1 MKIQNFSKKNYCS
14 GRLETNDLE
23 GYAQIARIS
32 VQDFSSDT
40 TMKNQYFVGKLLNQS
55 SYRQMKVTIKINRC
69 TIFTIK
75 KNA

>member
-14 GRLETNDLE
+14 RCLETNDLE

-40 TMKNQYFVGKLLNQS
+40 TMKNQYFV
-55 SYRQMKVTIKINRC
+55 
-69 TIFTIK
+69 
-75 KNA
+75 

>member
-40 TMKNQYFVGKLLNQS
+40 TMKNQYFV
-55 SYRQMKVTIKINRC
+55 
-69 TIFTIK
+69 
-75 KNA
+75 